1 MTVCDIADPNHQ
13 HRRGIRGA
21 SFFMINTRN
30 GRPNHDFGSGD
41 CSNNS
46 SNRTSGMILLLFNW
60 LLFCV
65 ELGRLFVRLALA
77 SAETL
82 YRALVPKPR
91 KDVSNSVVV
100 VTGAARGLGREIAR
114 SFSNLGAKVVL
125 LDIDQAR
132 NNELAKTIRASGG
145 KGFSFTCD
153 VTDEDQVKN
162 IAQKI
167 GRLIGDVDILVNN
180 AGIAQAMPILNMNPS
195 QVRRTMEVNTLSHF
209 WMIQEFLP
217 KMLERKKGHIVAVSS
232 LAGLVGAANYTE
244 YCASKFAVMGL
255 MLSLERE
262 LSQTEAGRTIR
273 LTTICPAVLSRGF
286 SHMGLPY
293 LSAWFPRIFPPVDA
307 SQAAREVVS
316 RLLRDEELIVV
327 PASFNLILKLSVLLP
342 HSVGKI
348 VQEYL
353 DYMVNPMTEGGTV
366 L

>member
-1 MTVCDIADPNHQ
+1 
-13 HRRGIRGA
+13 
-21 SFFMINTRN
+21 MINTRN

-41 CSNNS
+41 CSS
-46 SNRTSGMILLLFNW
+46 SNRSSGMILLLFNW
-60 LLFCV
+60 LLFWV

-91 KDVSNSVVV
+91 KDVSSSVVV

-114 SFSNLGAKVVL
+114 SFANLGAKVVL

-255 MLSLERE
+255 MLSLDRE

-307 SQAAREVVS
+307 NQAAREVVS
-316 RLLRDEELIVV
+316 RVLRDEELIVV

>member
-1 MTVCDIADPNHQ
+1 M
-13 HRRGIRGA
+13 
-21 SFFMINTRN
+21 
-30 GRPNHDFGSGD
+30 
-41 CSNNS
+41 
-46 SNRTSGMILLLFNW
+46 LLYLFNW
-60 LLFCV
+60 LLFFV
-65 ELGRLFVRLALA
+65 ELARLFVRLALA
-77 SAETL
+77 LAEAF
-82 YRALVPKPR
+82 YRTFVPKPR

-114 SFSNLGAKVVL
+114 IFADLGAKVVL

-132 NNELAKTIRASGG
+132 NNEMAKMIRATGG

-153 VTDEDQVKN
+153 VTDEDQVRN

-180 AGIAQAMPILNMNPS
+180 AGIAQAMPILNMNPN

-217 KMLERKKGHIVAVSS
+217 KMLERKRGHIVAVSS

-262 LSQTEAGRTIR
+262 LSQTEPGRAIR
-273 LTTICPAVLSRGF
+273 LTTICPAVLSRGLF
-286 SHMGLPY
+286 HTGLPY
-293 LSAWFPRIFPPVDA
+293 LSRWFPKVFPPVDV
-307 SQAAREVVS
+307 QVAAREVVD
-316 RLLRDEELIVV
+316 RVLRDQELIVL
-327 PASFNLILKLSVLLP
+327 PASFNLVLKLSLVLP
-342 HSVGKI
+342 HRVGKL
-348 VQEYL
+348 VQDYL
-353 DYMVNPMTEGGTV
+353 DYMVNPMADGSGIS

>member
-1 MTVCDIADPNHQ
+1 
-13 HRRGIRGA
+13 
-21 SFFMINTRN
+21 MINTRN

-91 KDVSNSVVV
+91 KDVSSSVVV

-114 SFSNLGAKVVL
+114 SFANLGAKVVL

-209 WMIQEFLP
+209 WEVTGSQHSLP
-217 KMLERKKGHIVAVSS
+217 MFFHS
-232 LAGLVGAANYTE
+232 
-244 YCASKFAVMGL
+244 ASKFAVMGL

-307 SQAAREVVS
+307 NQAAREVVS
-316 RLLRDEELIVV
+316 RVLRDEELIVV

>member
-114 SFSNLGAKVVL
+114 SFANLGAKVVL
-125 LDIDQAR
+125 LDIDQVSAV
-132 NNELAKTIRASGG
+132 RA
-145 KGFSFTCD
+145 T
-153 VTDEDQVKN
+153 EDF
-162 IAQKI
+162 
-167 GRLIGDVDILVNN
+167 GRDG
-180 AGIAQAMPILNMNPS
+180 Q
-195 QVRRTMEVNTLSHF
+195 
-209 WMIQEFLP
+209 
-217 KMLERKKGHIVAVSS
+217 
-232 LAGLVGAANYTE
+232 
-244 YCASKFAVMGL
+244 C
-255 MLSLERE
+255 
-262 LSQTEAGRTIR
+262 
-273 LTTICPAVLSRGF
+273 TTTTHP
-286 SHMGLPY
+286 
-293 LSAWFPRIFPPVDA
+293 
-307 SQAAREVVS
+307 
-316 RLLRDEELIVV
+316 
-327 PASFNLILKLSVLLP
+327 
-342 HSVGKI
+342 
-348 VQEYL
+348 
-353 DYMVNPMTEGGTV
+353 
-366 L
+366 